1 MAAGLETLAGL
12 DDWPKHRKRIESAAL
27 AVLQRPPDNT
37 VDLQVKVIDEFQE
50 AGYTRKRINYFVD
63 DWSRISAWVLVPD
76 EAEEEPAVICLH
88 RQTAIGKDE
97 PAGRGAGERELAFA
111 KYYAEMGY
119 VTIAPDSVAAGE
131 RIFSRCEA
139 YDTKAFYKEH
149 SKASVLGKM
158 LHDHI
163 RCVDALSEI
172 REVDPARIGVIGHGL
187 GGLNALL
194 LAAFD
199 SRIRAC
205 VASCGFAS
213 LGQEPNAARWSGE
226 NGFVLAPKIGAALE
240 KGEPPFDWDEIM
252 ALCAPTPLLA
262 ITALNDETFAHP
274 ESCKDLVERARH
286 VYSLLSEP
294 DLLSLVTHKR
304 KHTFPAEAQDAA
316 DTWLDRW
323 L

>member
-12 DDWPKHRKRIESAAL
+12 DDWPKQRKRIESAAQ
-27 AVLQRPPDNT
+27 AVLQRPPENSI
-37 VDLQVKVIDEFQE
+37 DLQVKVIDEFPE

-63 DWSRISAWVLVPD
+63 DWSRISAWLFVPD
-76 EAEEEPAVICLH
+76 EAEDEPAIICMH
-88 RQTAIGKDE
+88 RQTAIGKEE
-97 PAGRGAGERELAFA
+97 PAGLGAGERQLAFA
-111 KYYAEMGY
+111 RYYAEMGY
-119 VTIAPDSVAAGE
+119 VTIAPDCIAAGE
-131 RIFSRCEA
+131 RIFSRSEA
-139 YDTKAFYKEH
+139 YDTKTFYKEN

-158 LHDHI
+158 LHDHV

-172 REVDPARIGVIGHGL
+172 READPARIGVIGHGL

-194 LAAFD
+194 LTAFD

-213 LGQEPNAARWSGE
+213 LGQDPSPERWSGD
-226 NGFVLAPKIGAALE
+226 NGFVLAPKLGQALE
-240 KGEPPFDWDEIM
+240 KGTPPFDWDEIM

-262 ITALNDETFAHP
+262 ISALNDETFAHP
-274 ESCKDLVERARH
+274 ESCRELVERARQ
-286 VYSLLSEP
+286 VYSLLSEAES
-294 DLLSLVTHKR
+294 LELVTHKR
-304 KHTFPAEAQDAA
+304 KHSFPPEAQDAA